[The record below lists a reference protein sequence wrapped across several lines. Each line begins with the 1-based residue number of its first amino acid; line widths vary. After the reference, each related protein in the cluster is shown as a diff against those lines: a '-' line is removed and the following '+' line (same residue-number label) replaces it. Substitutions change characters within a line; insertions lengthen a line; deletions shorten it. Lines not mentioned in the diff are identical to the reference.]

1 MGKINVEALADA
13 VMKELIEFK
22 DMTEE
27 EFDAQGKR
35 GSKEITSYFSA
46 RKRKRKK
53 RSLRGWVERYLF
65 QKRKWEISIRCP

>member
-27 EFDAQGKR
+27 EYQEFI
-35 GSKEITSYFSA
+35 E
-46 RKRKRKK
+46 
-53 RSLRGWVERYLF
+53 E
-65 QKRKWEISIRCP
+65 CPEFLEDM